1 MLYEKGTQRKRGR
14 KELYERYGFAKMEDE
29 MELVW

>member
-1 MLYEKGTQRKRGR
+1 MRNGLNGNEVE

>member
-1 MLYEKGTQRKRGR
+1 MRNGLNGKEVE
-14 KELYERYGFAKMEDE
+14 KELYERYGFVKMEDE